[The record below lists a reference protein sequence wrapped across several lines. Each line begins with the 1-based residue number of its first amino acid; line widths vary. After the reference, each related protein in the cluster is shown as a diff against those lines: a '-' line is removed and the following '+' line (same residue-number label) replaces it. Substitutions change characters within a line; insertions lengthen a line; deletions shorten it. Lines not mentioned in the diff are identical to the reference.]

1 MKGYIARGRA
11 PGSWYL
17 RVELP
22 RSADGK
28 RRQRREV
35 MHGTKRDAERRLRAL
50 LAEVETGGY
59 ADGGRT
65 SCADLF
71 TGWLAAT
78 EHRVGAK
85 TVHRYG
91 SIVRLYLVPAFGGMR
106 AEQLRPAHIEAAVA
120 KWATGPRNDNEKGT
134 LSPRSV
140 KHALDTLR
148 AALRWAV
155 RMGILVRN
163 PADAVSSINV
173 ERKEM
178 RALDAAGVA
187 ALVEAVRGSELENL
201 IIVAVG
207 SGLRRGELCG
217 LRWRDVDFEASRI
230 SVRRS
235 VEVVDGERREKE
247 PKTARSARTI
257 AVPGFVVEALRAQR
271 KAQNERRLLLG
282 LGRDD
287 NAYVFDRA
295 DGTPYDPGPL
305 SLHFARLVKSAK
317 LEHVR
322 LHDLRHSAATLML
335 ASGADLKSVST
346 WLGHSEVGTTGN
358 LYLHHVEQIERAAT
372 ARFNDL
378 LIGSLTTS
386 RKAQK

>member
-1 MKGYIARGRA
+1 
-11 PGSWYL
+11 
-17 RVELP
+17 V
-22 RSADGK
+22 
-28 RRQRREV
+28 RR
-35 MHGTKRDAERRLRAL
+35 
-50 LAEVETGGY
+50 
-59 ADGGRT
+59 
-65 SCADLF
+65 
-71 TGWLAAT
+71 
-78 EHRVGAK
+78 
-85 TVHRYG
+85 
-91 SIVRLYLVPAFGGMR
+91 
-106 AEQLRPAHIEAAVA
+106 
-120 KWATGPRNDNEKGT
+120 KGT
-134 LSPRSV
+134 LSSRSV

-163 PADAVSSINV
+163 PADAVSSIKV

-187 ALVEAVRGSELENL
+187 ALVEAARGSELENL

-257 AVPGFVVEALRAQR
+257 GVPGFVVEALRAQR

-295 DGTPYDPGPL
+295 DGTAYDPGPL

-358 LYLHHVEQIERAAT
+358 LYLHHVEQLERAAA

-378 LIGSLTTS
+378 LGGSLTAS
-386 RKAQK
+386 RKTQK